1 VDLLVRAMTH
11 VDRPVRLVVVG
22 EGTKRADVERVA
34 HEAGVADRVDFLG
47 SVDDDRLVALYA
59 DALAVAYAP
68 YDEDF
73 GYVTLE
79 AFLCAK
85 PVLTAHDS
93 GGILEFVVD
102 GVNGYIRPPEAKE
115 FAAAINDLASSRAR
129 TAALGEA
136 GRERARAITWDG
148 VVETLVGCS

>member
-1 VDLLVRAMTH
+1 
-11 VDRPVRLVVVG
+11 
-22 EGTKRADVERVA
+22 
-34 HEAGVADRVDFLG
+34 VADRVDFLG

-93 GGILEFVVD
+93 GGILEFVQD
-102 GVNGYIRPPEAKE
+102 GVNGYIRRPEPEE
-115 FAAAINDLASSRAR
+115 FASAINDLAGSRAR

-136 GRERARAITWDG
+136 GLERARAISWDG
-148 VVETLVGCS
+148 VIETLVGCS